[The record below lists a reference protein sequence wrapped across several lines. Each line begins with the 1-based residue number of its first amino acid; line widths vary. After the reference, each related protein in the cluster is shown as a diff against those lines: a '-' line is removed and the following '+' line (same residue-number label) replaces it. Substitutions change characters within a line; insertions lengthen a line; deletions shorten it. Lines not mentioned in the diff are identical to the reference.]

1 MKINHI
7 GYAVHNIENAKK
19 EMESLGFTFEKVVK
33 DTDRNIY
40 ICFGENA
47 GYHVELVAP
56 ISKGS
61 SIDVLLTKIGPTPYH
76 FCFSSKN
83 IEEDIVCLEKK
94 RFKVIMP
101 LAPAIAFGRK
111 RVAFLYSLQAG
122 LIEIVE
128 E

>member
-19 EMESLGFTFEKVVK
+19 EMESLGFAFEKVVK

-47 GYHVELVAP
+47 GYRVELVAP

-76 FCFSSKN
+76 LCFSSKD
-83 IEEDIVCLEKK
+83 IEKDIVCLEEK
-94 RFKVIMP
+94 RFKVIVP
-101 LAPAIAFGRK
+101 PAPAITLRGK
-111 RVAFLYSLQAG
+111 RVAFVYSLQAG